1 MFIGFIGARMA
12 ALSIPWDWK
21 LPSRLTAAFARKEE
35 SSAEDFSAAPVD
47 CEVRVY
53 VCGDPAEA
61 LYVEMILEQEAI
73 AFRREECAM
82 GPYGF
87 TFVPQLGFCT
97 LIVGKEDAEQAASL
111 ISQALREQALHT

>member
-1 MFIGFIGARMA
+1 MGAMSISWGWKMPWRFA
-12 ALSIPWDWK
+12 A
-21 LPSRLTAAFARKEE
+21 RAARSEE
-35 SSAEDFSAAPVD
+35 SSAEDFSATPAD

-73 AFRREECAM
+73 AFRREDT
-82 GPYGF
+82 GTGVYGF

-97 LIVGKEDAEQAASL
+97 LIVKTEDAKRAMSV
-111 ISQALREQALHT
+111 ISHALRDQSRRG

>member
-1 MFIGFIGARMA
+1 MA

-21 LPSRLTAAFARKEE
+21 LPLRLAAAFARAEK
-35 SSAEDFSAAPVD
+35 SDAEDFGAVPPD
-47 CEVRVY
+47 FEVRVH

-73 AFRREECAM
+73 AFRREDTGT

-97 LIVGKEDAEQAASL
+97 VIVKEEDAKRATTL
-111 ISQALREQALHT
+111 ISHAFRDQNRPGK